1 MGNILKELIYLKTNN
16 FEKVVS
22 NVTEFKDM
30 IHLSSCREISF
41 NVYSMSIT
49 KNKIDDIIKGYAK
62 MKVAK

>member
-1 MGNILKELIYLKTNN
+1 MQQNIQNITLEQLPGNILQCL
-16 FEKVVS
+16 
-22 NVTEFKDM
+22 
-30 IHLSSCREISF
+30 F